1 MSGTLWILLP
11 RASISSCR
19 DNWDSIREGGGVASG
34 ENTSDTFSAAD
45 VEALESEEVDQPN
58 GIHVMDD
65 QAEIFLKFVKK

>member
-1 MSGTLWILLP
+1 M
-11 RASISSCR
+11 
-19 DNWDSIREGGGVASG
+19 ASG

>member
-1 MSGTLWILLP
+1 M
-11 RASISSCR
+11 
-19 DNWDSIREGGGVASG
+19 ASG
-34 ENTSDTFSAAD
+34 ENTSDTFPAAAD